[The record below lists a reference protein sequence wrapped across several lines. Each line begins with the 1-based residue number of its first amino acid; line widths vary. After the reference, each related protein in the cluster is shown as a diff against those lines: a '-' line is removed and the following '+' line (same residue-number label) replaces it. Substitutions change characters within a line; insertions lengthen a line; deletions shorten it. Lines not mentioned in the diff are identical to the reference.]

1 MRREA
6 RRRRFGAI
14 SGNSTWV
21 LALLSDGRC
30 RQQTQTSYTC
40 PNNIPYSVL
49 QTKHPD
55 PHAPSSWQDRKI
67 LSQNFQLNSQVP
79 TQKKNTGRQKET
91 AERERETHTYTQ
103 HQTRSMSNHRPQ
115 KRPITDQQ
123 TQKFPQGKNPQIAC
137 FLTPPRHRNVTL
149 NMSIC
154 FPVYHNIYDPKP
166 LMQESTRR
174 PTRPLPP
181 IDLAP
186 AWYNRWKDPV
196 R

>member
-1 MRREA
+1 MGDADNKHKHDTRAQITYPTRY
-6 RRRRFGAI
+6 
-14 SGNSTWV
+14 
-21 LALLSDGRC
+21 C
-30 RQQTQTSYTC
+30 RQNTQT
-40 PNNIPYSVL
+40 PM
-49 QTKHPD
+49 
-55 PHAPSSWQDRKI
+55 PHHHGKTEKYYHKVSNLTHRYQHKKRILVDKRK
-67 LSQNFQLNSQVP
+67 
-79 TQKKNTGRQKET
+79 RQ
-91 AERERETHTYTQ
+91 RERDTHTHTQ

-123 TQKFPQGKNPQIAC
+123 IQNFPQGKNPQIAC

-154 FPVYHNIYDPKP
+154 FPVYYNNINDPKP

>member
-1 MRREA
+1 MGDADNKHKHDTRAQITYPTRY
-6 RRRRFGAI
+6 
-14 SGNSTWV
+14 
-21 LALLSDGRC
+21 C
-30 RQQTQTSYTC
+30 RQNTQTPMPHHHGKTEKYYHKISNLTHRY
-40 PNNIPYSVL
+40 
-49 QTKHPD
+49 QHTKKRTLVD
-55 PHAPSSWQDRKI
+55 KRK
-67 LSQNFQLNSQVP
+67 
-79 TQKKNTGRQKET
+79 RQ
-91 AERERETHTYTQ
+91 RERETHTYTQ